1 MNILIDANTLY
12 QKNCGS
18 KTYTYNLLKE
28 FLILGQIDKNNLHKN
43 DESENNAND
52 TDCYTIKYN
61 VNNNNKDSCINKNN
75 DANNKYT
82 NKNKN
87 INNTSNNINKSNY
100 NINID
105 NDNDNNDNINAD
117 IYIDICDIS
126 GNIFPL
132 TSVAQLDDIAY
143 KANYK
148 NFLTKFK
155 KSIPQD
161 SLLYP
166 YIKSFYRNIKKG
178 INKINIRSANKKGKI
193 YDIFFTP
200 YQMEIDAGI
209 AKHKFITI
217 HDIYALT
224 QPENYLTKSYTTSF
238 KKYLETYLPYFD
250 AILTV
255 SEFTKNEIAEYF
267 NYPKEKIFV
276 IYNGFDKKNYKKV
289 NKVNNVKIIEGFK
302 EKYKLDKPY
311 LLYAGVIEP
320 RKNILNLLK
329 AYKELKLQAITNTN
343 KVLAAACSDADVSI
357 GNLDIN
363 INNDISGDKNGFNR
377 NIVNVN
383 AGGVNVNMEAET
395 GNKPAFD
402 FDFDLI
408 LVSGSSALAGE
419 TFKLIEEL
427 KPDVKVFKGIN
438 NEDLNLFYNCADLFI
453 YPSLYEGFGIPPLE
467 AFACETPVV
476 ASNATAIPE
485 ICGDGAYYFNPHS
498 VESIKKAIT
507 TVLSSQSLR
516 SELIQKGL
524 KTAELYSFKNSA
536 QEILDIFKK

>member
-12 QKNCGS
+12 QKDCGS
-18 KTYTYNLLKE
+18 KTYTYNILKE
-28 FLILGQIDKNNLHKN
+28 FLILGQINKNNFNKN
-43 DESENNAND
+43 NENENNASNTD
-52 TDCYTIKYN
+52 TYTNKNN

-87 INNTSNNINKSNY
+87 INNTGNNINKSNY

-105 NDNDNNDNINAD
+105 NDNDNIDMD

-132 TSVAQLDDIAY
+132 TSIAQLDDIAY

-161 SLLYP
+161 SFLYP

-178 INKINIRSANKKGKI
+178 INKINIHSVNKKGKI

-289 NKVNNVKIIEGFK
+289 NNVKIIEGFK

-329 AYKELKLQAITNTN
+329 AYKELKRQATANTN
-343 KVLAAACSDADVSI
+343 KVLAAACSDADARI

-363 INNDISGDKNGFNR
+363 INDDMSGDKNGFNR
-377 NIVNVN
+377 NIVDVN
-383 AGGVNVNMEAET
+383 AGDNVNMVVKT
-395 GNKPAFD
+395 NNKPA

-408 LVSGSSALAGE
+408 LVSGSSALADE

-427 KPDVKVFKGIN
+427 KPAVKVFKGVS

-485 ICGDGAYYFNPHS
+485 ICGDSAYYFDPRS
-498 VESIKKAIT
+498 VESIKKAIL
-507 TVLSSQSLR
+507 TVLNSQSLK

-536 QEILDIFKK
+536 QEILNEFSNLQKT

>member
-12 QKNCGS
+12 QKDCGS
-18 KTYTYNLLKE
+18 KTYTYNILKE
-28 FLILGQIDKNNLHKN
+28 FLIFGQ
-43 DESENNAND
+43 
-52 TDCYTIKYN
+52 
-61 VNNNNKDSCINKNN
+61 INKNN
-75 DANNKYT
+75 F
-82 NKNKN
+82 NKN

-161 SLLYP
+161 SFLYP

-178 INKINIRSANKKGKI
+178 INKINIHSANKKGKI

-224 QPENYLTKSYTTSF
+224 QPENYLTKSYTASF

-250 AILTV
+250 AIFTV

-329 AYKELKLQAITNTN
+329 AYKELKRQAANTN
-343 KVLAAACSDADVSI
+343 KVLAAACSDADASI

-408 LVSGSSALAGE
+408 LVSSSSALADE

-427 KPDVKVFKGIN
+427 KPAVKVFKGVS
-438 NEDLNLFYNCADLFI
+438 NEDLNLFYNCADLFV

-467 AFACETPVV
+467 AFACETPVI

-485 ICGDGAYYFNPHS
+485 ICGDGAYYFDPHS

-536 QEILDIFKK
+536 QEILDIFKRECSIFCVNLMC

>member
-12 QKNCGS
+12 QKDCGS

-28 FLILGQIDKNNLHKN
+28 FLILGQIDKNNL
-43 DESENNAND
+43 
-52 TDCYTIKYN
+52 
-61 VNNNNKDSCINKNN
+61 
-75 DANNKYT
+75 
-82 NKNKN
+82 NKN
-87 INNTSNNINKSNY
+87 INNTGNNINKSNY
-100 NINID
+100 TINNINID
-105 NDNDNNDNINAD
+105 INKNINV
-117 IYIDICDIS
+117 DICDIS

-132 TSVAQLDDIAY
+132 TSVEQLDDIAY

-178 INKINIRSANKKGKI
+178 VNKINIYSANKKGKI

-200 YQMEIDAGI
+200 YQMEIDADI

-224 QPENYLTKSYTTSF
+224 QPENYLTKSYTASF

-289 NKVNNVKIIEGFK
+289 NNVKIIEGFK

-311 LLYAGVIEP
+311 LLYVGIIEP
-320 RKNILNLLK
+320 RKNIPNLLK
-329 AYKELKLQAITNTN
+329 AYKELKRQATNSSADT
-343 KVLAAACSDADVSI
+343 DA
-357 GNLDIN
+357 
-363 INNDISGDKNGFNR
+363 GD
-377 NIVNVN
+377 NVN
-383 AGGVNVNMEAET
+383 LCAKR
-395 GNKPAFD
+395 GNKPA

-438 NEDLNLFYNCADLFI
+438 NEDLNLFYNCADLFVF
-453 YPSLYEGFGIPPLE
+453 PSLYEGFGIPPLE

-485 ICGDGAYYFNPHS
+485 ICRDGAYYFDPRS
-498 VESIKKAIT
+498 VESIKKAIL
-507 TVLSSQSLR
+507 TVLNSQSLR

-536 QEILDIFKK
+536 QEILDIF